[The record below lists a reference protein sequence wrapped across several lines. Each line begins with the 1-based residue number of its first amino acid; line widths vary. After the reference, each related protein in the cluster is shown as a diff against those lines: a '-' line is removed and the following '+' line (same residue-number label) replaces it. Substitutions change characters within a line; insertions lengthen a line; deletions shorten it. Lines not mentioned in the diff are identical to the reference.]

1 MKENPRYKNFTTL
14 TKERFFQFRKVDF
27 RQENPVVFV
36 GLTLISIILTVIT
49 VILFCRKGLSVWIL
63 LNAIIIIASLWLLLY
78 GYKFMAQKEY
88 ERLQVIRGE
97 NPDITYEFY
106 EEYLQMETARSKVRI
121 NYSQVDKLMV
131 TDELYILK
139 VGSTGIIINMDGFM
153 AGNAKKFKEFI
164 ESRINIIR

>member
-1 MKENPRYKNFTTL
+1 
-14 TKERFFQFRKVDF
+14 
-27 RQENPVVFV
+27 
-36 GLTLISIILTVIT
+36 
-49 VILFCRKGLSVWIL
+49 
-63 LNAIIIIASLWLLLY
+63 
-78 GYKFMAQKEY
+78 MAQKEY
-88 ERLQVIRGE
+88 ERLQAIRGE